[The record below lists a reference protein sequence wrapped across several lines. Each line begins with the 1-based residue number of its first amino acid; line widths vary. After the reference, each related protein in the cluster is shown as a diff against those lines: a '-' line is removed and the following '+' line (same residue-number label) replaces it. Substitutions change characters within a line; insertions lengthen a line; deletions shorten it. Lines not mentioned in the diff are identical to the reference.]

1 MAATRVEAWRSA
13 VTDRRIAL
21 VSSGSPSAREA
32 HEALTGRYELVPLD
46 EADVIVALG
55 GDGFML
61 HTLHQHLGRDV
72 AVFGM
77 NRGTVGFLMNGYDP
91 GRLVE
96 RVGAASEERIAPLR
110 ARATTVDGVQHELIA
125 INEVS
130 LIRASVQAANLRILI
145 NDVERIGKLIC
156 DGLLCATPAGST
168 AYNLSARGPVVP
180 LGADLMT
187 LTPISPF
194 RPRRWHG
201 ALLPHDARVTV
212 EVLDAAKRPA
222 TAGADSREVR
232 NVSSVD
238 IVEANDLAIRVLFDP
253 GHSLEERI
261 LAEQFA

>member
-1 MAATRVEAWRSA
+1 MSRL
-13 VTDRRIAL
+13 AL
-21 VSSGSPSAREA
+21 AHSGSPTAREA
-32 HEALTGRYELVPLD
+32 YAELSSRYDVVPVD
-46 EADVIVALG
+46 TAEVIVALG

-61 HTLHQHLGRDV
+61 HTLHEHLGRDV

-77 NRGTVGFLMNGYDP
+77 NCGTVGFLMNRYDP
-91 GRLVE
+91 GRLVDRIE
-96 RVGAASEERIAPLR
+96 SASEEQITPLR
-110 ARATTVDGVQHELIA
+110 ATATTVDGDQHELIA

-130 LIRASVQAANLRILI
+130 LIRASVQSANLRISI
-145 NDVERIGKLIC
+145 NDIERLEKLIC

-180 LGADLMT
+180 LGAGLMT
-187 LTPISPF
+187 LTPVSPF

-201 ALLPHDARVTV
+201 ALLPHDARITLDVLDSGKRPVTV
-212 EVLDAAKRPA
+212 
-222 TAGADSREVR
+222 GADSREVR
-232 NVSSVD
+232 NVASVD